1 MDARQPDEP
10 RISIGVAEILT
21 YVVESSGAA
30 LKRFLIIRF
39 SSIGDIVLTTP
50 VIRCLKTQQ
59 ADCEIH
65 YVTKKQFLPLL
76 EANPF
81 IDRLHAFDG
90 NLSSL
95 VAELKPF
102 RFDAIFDLHGSLR
115 SRLLTLI
122 LRRKSYVFPKLNAK
136 KWLMVKFKIDL
147 LPRIHIVDRYLS
159 TLKKFNIKND
169 NKGLDYFIPPAG
181 EVDLQSLP
189 SIFHQGFIVVA
200 TGGKHNT
207 KQITTDQMIELCG
220 LLKYPV
226 ILLGGSE
233 DAAKAEEVSARSGK
247 DIFNGCG
254 QYSLN
259 QSASLLKQARVV
271 IAPDTGI
278 MHIAAA
284 LKKPVLS
291 IWGNTIPGFGMYPYM
306 PDPRSVLFETIGLSC
321 RPCSK
326 LGYPACPKGHF
337 RCMLNHSMSDI
348 AVKANLF

>member
-1 MDARQPDEP
+1 MVFIRCGCNLP
-10 RISIGVAEILT
+10 RVIDSKD
-21 YVVESSGAA
+21 AA

-50 VIRCLKTQQ
+50 VLRCLKTQQ
-59 ADCEIH
+59 GNCEIH

-76 EANPF
+76 EANPY
-81 IDRLHAFDG
+81 IDRLHVFDG
-90 NLSSL
+90 DLSSL
-95 VAELKPF
+95 VAELRPF

-115 SRLLTLI
+115 SRLLTLK
-122 LRRKSYVFPKLNAK
+122 LRRRSYVFPKLNAR
-136 KWLMVKFKIDL
+136 KWLMVKFKINL
-147 LPRIHIVDRYLS
+147 LPPIHIVDRYLS
-159 TLKKFNIKND
+159 TLKTFNIRND
-169 NKGLDYFIPPAG
+169 NQGLDYFIPPSG
-181 EVDLQSLP
+181 EVDVQSLP
-189 SIFHQGFIVVA
+189 APFRQGFIVIA

-207 KQITTDQMIELCG
+207 KQITADQMTELCG

-226 ILLGGSE
+226 ILLGGKE
-233 DAAKAEEVSARSGK
+233 DAAKAEEVKARSGHT
-247 DIFNGCG
+247 ILNGCG
-254 QYSLN
+254 LYSLN
-259 QSASLLKQARVV
+259 QSASLVKQSRAV

-306 PDPRSVLFETIGLSC
+306 PDPRSVLFETKGLSC

-337 RCMLNHSMSDI
+337 RCMLSHSMSEI
-348 AVKANLF
+348 AEKANLF